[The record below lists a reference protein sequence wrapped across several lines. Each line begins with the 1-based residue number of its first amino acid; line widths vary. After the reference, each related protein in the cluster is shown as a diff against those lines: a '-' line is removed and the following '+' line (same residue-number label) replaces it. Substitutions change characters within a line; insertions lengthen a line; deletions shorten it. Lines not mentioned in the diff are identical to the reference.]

1 MELEAIG
8 AWGLAK
14 VLRAEAEALLRLLKS
29 GGADETEN

>member
-14 VLRAEAEALLRLLKS
+14 VLRAETEALLRLLKS